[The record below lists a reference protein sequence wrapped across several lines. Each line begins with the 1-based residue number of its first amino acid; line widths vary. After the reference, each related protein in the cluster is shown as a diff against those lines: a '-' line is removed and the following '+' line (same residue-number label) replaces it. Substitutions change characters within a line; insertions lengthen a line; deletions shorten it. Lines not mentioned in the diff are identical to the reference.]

1 MRFMWGIFITCTT
14 IRCTEGPADKCRGA
28 LKGDFIQWI
37 PDLPLLNGHEQ
48 WPRGRFFSLWIRI
61 SPNPYLCML
70 GAGRFPYNS
79 LLSGILM
86 WACVSAFHPV
96 MSENNVFILF
106 QLLLCINVQPLKVLN
121 SFFLEKLLEVMQEI
135 LKALQTGYR
144 GRWPDGEIL
153 QIYWKYCNFF
163 SLQSITFLF
172 WRNLPPLN

>member
-14 IRCTEGPADKCRGA
+14 IRCTEGPADKCQGA

-106 QLLLCINVQPLKVLN
+106 QLLLCINVALKSLEF
-121 SFFLEKLLEVMQEI
+121 FFLGKIAGSYVRDFEGIANRAQRQMTRWWNLTNLLKI
-135 LKALQTGYR
+135 L
-144 GRWPDGEIL
+144 
-153 QIYWKYCNFF
+153 
-163 SLQSITFLF
+163 
-172 WRNLPPLN
+172 